1 MELNEDF
8 KSIIRNYLKAK
19 KNSNN
24 KQKFLGYLEKIILLF
39 NKDIPITES
48 NKEYIESIKKYT
60 YENIS
65 YLINKSL
72 SKSNK
77 LANMG
82 VFNLISEG
90 NLECITDTDSTY
102 NYEIY
107 NNEGLTPLHRC
118 INVGDTAIL
127 KELFKKGEK
136 IDLVNKDGHTLL
148 EYACLQQDPNVIL
161 FLINHGADM
170 KKHLYFRNNIKLHLA
185 INDID
190 TANIAKIC
198 LIDKESSDK
207 IDLNFLFE
215 YITPTTKIGLDDI
228 EFKDFINNISNVV
241 SKFPTDSQNSI
252 ITIWKEEL
260 SYQLKNQLGCPT
272 NYLEIVL
279 MNMVPFIEYD
289 FNISNRNILT
299 NEIIILIKHL
309 ILKNNYIFD
318 IKFSKQLID
327 KIWEDYK
334 NILSYDYLGLI
345 INHIFSKVRQK

>member
-8 KSIIRNYLKAK
+8 KNIIQNYLKAK
-19 KNSNN
+19 KSKNN
-24 KQKFLGYLEKIILLF
+24 RKKFLIYLERIILLL
-39 NKDIPITES
+39 NKNINIIDS
-48 NKEYIESIKKYT
+48 NKEYIDIIKEYT
-60 YENIS
+60 YENIA

-72 SKSNK
+72 SKSDK
-77 LANMG
+77 FANQA

-90 NLECITDTDSTY
+90 KLDSITDTESVY

-118 INVGDTAIL
+118 INVGDTTIL
-127 KELFKKGEK
+127 KELLKKGEK

-148 EYACLQQDPNVIL
+148 EYACLQKDPNIIC
-161 FLINHGADM
+161 FLLNHGADM
-170 KKHLYFRNNIKLHLA
+170 QKHLHFRNNMKIHLS

-198 LIDKESSDK
+198 LIEKESNNK
-207 IDLNFLFE
+207 IDLSFLFE
-215 YITPTTKIGLDDI
+215 YIKPTTRIGLDDI
-228 EFKDFINNISNVV
+228 EFKDFINNISNVI
-241 SKFPTDSQNSI
+241 SNLPTDSQNSI

-260 SYQLKNQLGCPT
+260 SYQLRNQLGCPT

-279 MNMVPFIEYD
+279 LNMVPFIEYK
-289 FNISNRNILT
+289 FNISNQNILT

-318 IKFSKQLID
+318 TKFSKQLID
-327 KIWEDYK
+327 KIWCDYK
-334 NILSYDYLGLI
+334 NILSYDYLGII
-345 INHIFSKVRQK
+345 INHIFSKVKQK

>member
-8 KSIIRNYLKAK
+8 KSIIKNYLKAK
-19 KNSNN
+19 KSSNN
-24 KQKFLGYLEKIILLF
+24 KQKFLSYLERIILLL
-39 NKDIPITES
+39 NKDIPITDS
-48 NKEYIESIKKYT
+48 NREYIVSIKQYT

-77 LANMG
+77 LANME
-82 VFNLISEG
+82 VFNLINEG
-90 NLECITDTDSTY
+90 NLECITDTDSVY

-118 INVGDTAIL
+118 VIVGDTTIL
-127 KELFKKGEK
+127 KELFKKGER
-136 IDLVNKDGHTLL
+136 IDLVNKDGHTLF
-148 EYACLQQDPNVIL
+148 EYACLQRDPNVIS
-161 FLINHGADM
+161 FLLNHGADM
-170 KKHLYFRNNIKLHLA
+170 QKHLFFRDNIKLVLS

-198 LIDKESSDK
+198 LIDKESPDK
-207 IDLNFLFE
+207 IDLNFLFD
-215 YITPTTKIGLDDI
+215 YIEPTTHIGLNEI
-228 EFKDFINNISNVV
+228 EFKDFINNISNVI
-241 SKFPTDSQNSI
+241 SKLPTDSQNSI

-279 MNMVPFIEYD
+279 LNMVPFIEYN

-327 KIWEDYK
+327 KIWRDYK
-334 NILSYDYLGLI
+334 DILSYDYLGII